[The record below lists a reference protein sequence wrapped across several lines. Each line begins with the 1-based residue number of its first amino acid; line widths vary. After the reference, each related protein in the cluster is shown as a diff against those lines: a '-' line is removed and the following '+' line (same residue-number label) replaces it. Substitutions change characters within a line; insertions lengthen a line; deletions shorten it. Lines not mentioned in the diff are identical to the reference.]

1 MFQQLLVTNYIDTSV
16 ETQMSLGQAG
26 TCICNDV
33 GLLKLNSSLS
43 HESSIVFKFNPKFYR
58 NKKTSMSLR
67 TRVCANALVGKI
79 KLSTTS
85 SSQEKNRRQRRGRK
99 NLKIMSLHVLKNHL
113 EPSFVSTFSTI
124 PLDGK
129 QCFVSN
135 LVENIGFL
143 PTNSVMNLYDDKSFI
158 FVDDTGGSLAY
169 SSTGEIIFIKIPRED
184 SVGSV
189 GKYAFSMLV
198 YWRLWCHCQ
207 GRSTHR
213 AAR

>member
-1 MFQQLLVTNYIDTSV
+1 M
-16 ETQMSLGQAG
+16 
-26 TCICNDV
+26 
-33 GLLKLNSSLS
+33 GLLQLNASLS
-43 HESSIVFKFNPKFYR
+43 HGSNVLSKFNPNFYR
-58 NKKTSMSLR
+58 NKKTSTSLR

-79 KLSTTS
+79 KFSTTS
-85 SSQEKNRRQRRGRK
+85 SSQEKNRRRRRGRK

-143 PTNSVMNLYDDKSFI
+143 PTNSVMNLYDDTSFT
-158 FVDDTGGSLAY
+158 FVEDTGGSVAY

-184 SVGSV
+184 SVRSV
-189 GKYAFSMLV
+189 GKYASFDVGVLEKSMSSSRNKYTSRGTLMKETYDNGYMV
-198 YWRLWCHCQ
+198 QR
-207 GRSTHR
+207 GR
-213 AAR
+213 